1 MVLFGTFTDPLT
13 TESGK
18 TTIKSSQ
25 DGSLNSQTDKVSNK
39 SEDLSSGRVCAGCQ
53 QDCPSHS
60 SPSLCSFLC
69 FTRRVLQDD
78 SCTAPAGTF
87 LYTRYLNTLTT
98 FTFLVLLLSAL
109 VVFFAVGL
117 LLYLGLL
124 CRRQTRRARP
134 EVYNYEKIYQIDS
147 EDSDSDA
154 ELYLGGYR

>member
-1 MVLFGTFTDPLT
+1 MEVFKSVDLKAGAGLEKVRIIT
-13 TESGK
+13 TENVE
-18 TTIKSSQ
+18 
-25 DGSLNSQTDKVSNK
+25 L
-39 SEDLSSGRVCAGCQ
+39 
-53 QDCPSHS
+53 H
-60 SPSLCSFLC
+60 
-69 FTRRVLQDD
+69 
-78 SCTAPAGTF
+78 
-87 LYTRYLNTLTT
+87 
-98 FTFLVLLLSAL
+98 LSAL